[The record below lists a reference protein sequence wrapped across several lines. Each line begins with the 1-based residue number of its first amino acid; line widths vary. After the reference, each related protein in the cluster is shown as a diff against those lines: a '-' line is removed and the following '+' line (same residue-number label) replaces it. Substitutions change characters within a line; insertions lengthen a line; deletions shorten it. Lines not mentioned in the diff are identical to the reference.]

1 MMGRSQHTAPR
12 GLLLLGGLVLGL
24 AGSWSSG
31 CGDEDDTLLIELQ
44 LETNPAACPLEA
56 LEAVST
62 VAVEVYGTGTDG
74 KPCLLA
80 RRCTAIQ
87 SVVSVAEIEDALAEA
102 NQPLIDIQRSGAERI
117 GVIGHESVG
126 CAGMRRMCGTGE
138 LLDVDDGQLEI
149 PLTCTW
155 MEQDPCS
162 ELDFPLCG
170 Q

>member
-1 MMGRSQHTAPR
+1 MSPTHRRR
-12 GLLLLGGLVLGL
+12 GLTLLAGLGL
-24 AGSWSSG
+24 GLIGSWNAG
-31 CGDEDDTLLIELQ
+31 CADETEILVVELQ
-44 LETNPAACPLEA
+44 LETNPAACPVEA

-87 SVVSVAEIEDALAEA
+87 SAVSVAEIEDVLSAA
-102 NQPLIDIQRSGAERI
+102 NQPLIDIQEAGAERI

-155 MEQDPCS
+155 MDQDPCS
-162 ELDFPLCG
+162 
-170 Q
+170 